1 MSLRAHSI
9 EVKSVR
15 EQMRP
20 AVTMSMSV
28 REQMRHVV
36 TMSMS
41 VREQMT
47 PIVTTNSSPVP
58 SLLPS
63 PNLVKEIS

>member
-20 AVTMSMSV
+20 
-28 REQMRHVV
+28 
-36 TMSMS
+36 
-41 VREQMT
+41 
-47 PIVTTNSSPVP
+47 IVTTMSSPVP
-58 SLLPS
+58 SLLPP
-63 PNLVKEIS
+63 PNLVRDIVKHYKYYDTNNKHNSNNK